1 MAAQANPHR
10 RGQISNLSPSKPSAP
25 KRRALSRQTAF
36 TLIELLAVIA
46 ILGLIAAFAVPQ
58 VLKWVSGARSDSA
71 RIQIDALGGSI
82 DLYRLEVGSFPPTLE
97 ALVEKP
103 PGVDKWDGPYL
114 KKTVIPKDPWGNDYI
129 YRYPGN
135 NGSYD
140 LMSLGADNS
149 EGGEG
154 EQKDIVSWE

>member
-1 MAAQANPHR
+1 MTRTINLR
-10 RGQISNLSPSKPSAP
+10 RGGA
-25 KRRALSRQTAF
+25 RAF

-71 RIQIDALGGSI
+71 RVQIEALGASI
-82 DLYRLEVGSFPPTLE
+82 DLYRLEVGSFPPDLR

-103 PGVDKWDGPYL
+103 PGAAKWDGPYL
-114 KKTVIPKDPWGNDYI
+114 KKRVIPKDPWGNEYI
-129 YRYPGN
+129 YRYPGK
-135 NGSYD
+135 NGDYD
-140 LMSLGADNS
+140 LVSLGADAS

>member
-1 MAAQANPHR
+1 MR
-10 RGQISNLSPSKPSAP
+10 
-25 KRRALSRQTAF
+25 AF

-71 RIQIDALGGSI
+71 RIQIEALGASI
-82 DLYRLEVGSFPPTLE
+82 DLYRLEVGSYPPTLE

-103 PGVDKWDGPYL
+103 HGAERWNGPYL
-114 KKTVIPKDPWGNDYI
+114 RKKVIPKDPWGHTYV
-129 YRYPGN
+129 YRYPGK
-135 NGSYD
+135 NGGYD
-140 LMSLGADNS
+140 LMSLGSDNS

>member
-1 MAAQANPHR
+1 MLIVR
-10 RGQISNLSPSKPSAP
+10 R
-25 KRRALSRQTAF
+25 RMRAF

-71 RIQIDALGGSI
+71 RIQIEALGASI
-82 DLYRLEVGSFPPTLE
+82 DLYRLEVGSYPPTLE

-103 PGVDKWDGPYL
+103 HGAERWNGPYL
-114 KKTVIPKDPWGNDYI
+114 KKRVIPKDPWGHDYV
-129 YRYPGN
+129 YRYPGK
-135 NGSYD
+135 NGGYD
-140 LMSLGADNS
+140 LMSLGSDNS

>member
-1 MAAQANPHR
+1 MATDIKLL
-10 RGQISNLSPSKPSAP
+10 RGQISNLSPAH
-25 KRRALSRQTAF
+25 RRSPVQNRGF

-71 RIQIDALGGSI
+71 RIQIEALGTSI

-103 PGVDKWDGPYL
+103 PGTDRWDGPYL
-114 KKTVIPKDPWGNDYI
+114 KKKVIPKDPWGHSYV
-129 YRYPGN
+129 YRYPGK

>member
-1 MAAQANPHR
+1 MATR
-10 RGQISNLSPSKPSAP
+10 IKLDRGQISNLSPVTTAK
-25 KRRALSRQTAF
+25 AF

-71 RIQIDALGGSI
+71 RIQIEALGGSI

-97 ALVEKP
+97 ALVVKP
-103 PGVDKWDGPYL
+103 SGQDRWDGPYI
-114 KKTVIPKDPWGNDYI
+114 KKKVLPKDPWGNDYI
-129 YRYPGN
+129 YRYPGD
-135 NGSYD
+135 NGDYD
-140 LMSLGADNS
+140 LMSLGADKS

>member
-1 MAAQANPHR
+1 MKTTIAPR
-10 RGQISNLSPSKPSAP
+10 RGKAQ
-25 KRRALSRQTAF
+25 AF

-71 RIQIDALGGSI
+71 RVQIEALGASI
-82 DLYRLEVGSFPPTLE
+82 DLYRLEVGSFPPDLQ
-97 ALVEKP
+97 ALVEQP
-103 PGVDKWDGPYL
+103 PGVPRWDGPYL
-114 KKTVIPKDPWGNDYI
+114 KKRVIPKDPWGNDYI
-129 YRYPGN
+129 YRYPGK
-135 NGSYD
+135 NGDYD
-140 LMSLGADNS
+140 LLSLGADAS

>member
-1 MAAQANPHR
+1 MKEHTYPRESERTRQRLRARSLRQAR
-10 RGQISNLSPSKPSAP
+10 KTG
-25 KRRALSRQTAF
+25 AF
-36 TLIELLAVIA
+36 TLIELLAVLA

-71 RIQIDALGGSI
+71 RIQIEALGASI

-97 ALVEKP
+97 ALIEKP
-103 PGVDKWDGPYL
+103 PGVDNWNGPYL
-114 KKTVIPKDPWGNDYI
+114 KKKVIPKDPWGNDYV
-129 YRYPGN
+129 YRYPGR
-135 NGSYD
+135 NGDYD
-140 LMSLGADNS
+140 LMSLGADKS

>member
-1 MAAQANPHR
+1 MR
-10 RGQISNLSPSKPSAP
+10 
-25 KRRALSRQTAF
+25 AF

-71 RIQIDALGGSI
+71 RIQIEALGASI
-82 DLYRLEVGSFPPTLE
+82 DLYRLEVGSYPPTLE

-103 PGVDKWDGPYL
+103 HGAERWNGPYL
-114 KKTVIPKDPWGNDYI
+114 KKKVIPKDPWGHGYV
-129 YRYPGN
+129 YRYPGK
-135 NGSYD
+135 NGGYD
-140 LMSLGADNS
+140 LMSLGSDNS

>member
-1 MAAQANPHR
+1 LKPIVHSSR
-10 RGQISNLSPSKPSAP
+10 RN
-25 KRRALSRQTAF
+25 RAF

-71 RIQIDALGGSI
+71 HIQIQALGASI
-82 DLYRLEVGSFPPTLE
+82 DLYRLEVGSFPPTLD

-103 PGVDKWDGPYL
+103 SGVAKWDGPYIR
-114 KKTVIPKDPWGNDYI
+114 KKAVPRDPWGNDYV

-135 NGSYD
+135 NGEYD

-149 EGGEG
+149 VGGEG

>member
-1 MAAQANPHR
+1 MSTKTKYR
-10 RGQISNLSPSKPSAP
+10 TKGER
-25 KRRALSRQTAF
+25 AF

-58 VLKWVSGARSDSA
+58 VLKWVSGARTDSA
-71 RIQIDALGGSI
+71 RIQIEALGASI
-82 DLYRLEVGSFPPTLE
+82 DLYRLEVGSFPPTLK

-103 PGVDKWDGPYL
+103 SGVERWTGPYL
-114 KKTVIPKDPWGNDYI
+114 KKKVIPKDPWGNDYV
-129 YRYPGN
+129 YRYPGQ
-135 NGSYD
+135 NGDYD
-140 LMSLGADNS
+140 LISLGADNS

>member
-1 MAAQANPHR
+1 VNSRASSLLR
-10 RGQISNLSPSKPSAP
+10 R
-25 KRRALSRQTAF
+25 RESRAF

-71 RIQIDALGGSI
+71 RIQIEALGASI
-82 DLYRLEVGSFPPTLE
+82 DLYRLEVGTFPPTLQ
-97 ALVEKP
+97 ALIEKP
-103 PGVDKWDGPYL
+103 PGVDKWNGPYL
-114 KKTVIPKDPWGNDYI
+114 KKKVLPKDPWGNDYI

-135 NGSYD
+135 NGVYD
-140 LMSLGADNS
+140 LVSLGADNS

-154 EQKDIVSWE
+154 ERKDIVSWE

>member
-1 MAAQANPHR
+1 MSTKTKYR
-10 RGQISNLSPSKPSAP
+10 TKGER
-25 KRRALSRQTAF
+25 AF

-58 VLKWVSGARSDSA
+58 VLKWVSGARTDSA
-71 RIQIDALGGSI
+71 RIQIEALGASI
-82 DLYRLEVGSFPPTLE
+82 DLYRLEVGSFPPTLK

-103 PGVDKWDGPYL
+103 SGVERWNGPYL
-114 KKTVIPKDPWGNDYI
+114 KKKVIPKDPWGNDYV
-129 YRYPGN
+129 YRYPGQ
-135 NGSYD
+135 NGDYD
-140 LMSLGADNS
+140 LISLGADNS

>member
-1 MAAQANPHR
+1 MLILR
-10 RGQISNLSPSKPSAP
+10 R
-25 KRRALSRQTAF
+25 RTRAF

-71 RIQIDALGGSI
+71 RIQIEALGGSI
-82 DLYRLEVGSFPPTLE
+82 DLYRLEVGSYPPTLE

-103 PGVDKWDGPYL
+103 QGVARWNGPYL
-114 KKTVIPKDPWGNDYI
+114 KKRVLPKDPWGNDYI
-129 YRYPGN
+129 YRSPGK
-135 NGSYD
+135 NGGYD
-140 LMSLGADNS
+140 LLSLGSDNS

>member
-1 MAAQANPHR
+1 MENILEHGDR
-10 RGQISNLSPSKPSAP
+10 RGQISNLSPYP
-25 KRRALSRQTAF
+25 RAAKAQAF

-71 RIQIDALGGSI
+71 RIQIEALGASI

-103 PGVDKWDGPYL
+103 PGADRWDGPYL
-114 KKTVIPKDPWGNDYI
+114 KKKVIPKDPWGHSYV

>member
-1 MAAQANPHR
+1 VKQVLTSLVHSSR
-10 RGQISNLSPSKPSAP
+10 RN
-25 KRRALSRQTAF
+25 RAF
-36 TLIELLAVIA
+36 TRFGLLAVIA

-71 RIQIDALGGSI
+71 RIQIEALGASI
-82 DLYRLEVGSFPPTLE
+82 DLYRLEVGSFPPTLD

-103 PGVDKWDGPYL
+103 SGVDKWDGPYI
-114 KKTVIPKDPWGNDYI
+114 KKKFVPKDPWGNDYV

-135 NGSYD
+135 DGEYD
-140 LMSLGADNS
+140 LMSLGSDNS
-149 EGGEG
+149 VGGEG

>member
-1 MAAQANPHR
+1 MVTSIKLD
-10 RGQISNLSPSKPSAP
+10 RGQILNLSPVTK
-25 KRRALSRQTAF
+25 AF

-71 RIQIDALGGSI
+71 RIQIEALGGSI

-97 ALVEKP
+97 ALVVKP
-103 PGVDKWDGPYL
+103 SGQDRWDGPYI
-114 KKTVIPKDPWGNDYI
+114 KKKVIPKDPWGNDYI

-135 NGSYD
+135 NGDYD

>member
-1 MAAQANPHR
+1 VAKNTLKPGDR
-10 RGQISNLSPSKPSAP
+10 RGQISNLSPYP
-25 KRRALSRQTAF
+25 RAAKAQAF

-58 VLKWVSGARSDSA
+58 VLKWVSGARADSA
-71 RIQIDALGGSI
+71 RIQIEALGASI

-103 PGVDKWDGPYL
+103 AGADRWDGPYL
-114 KKTVIPKDPWGNDYI
+114 KKKVIPKDPWGHSYV
-129 YRYPGN
+129 YRYPGK

-140 LMSLGADNS
+140 LISLGADNS

>member
-1 MAAQANPHR
+1 MLKSIVRCSR
-10 RGQISNLSPSKPSAP
+10 R
-25 KRRALSRQTAF
+25 SRAF

-71 RIQIDALGGSI
+71 RIQIEALGASI
-82 DLYRLEVGSFPPTLE
+82 DLYRLEVGTFPPTLE

-103 PGVDKWDGPYL
+103 NGVDRWNGPYI
-114 KKTVIPKDPWGNDYI
+114 KKKVIPKDPWGNSYI

-135 NGSYD
+135 NGEYD

-154 EQKDIVSWE
+154 VQKDIVSWE

>member
-1 MAAQANPHR
+1 MATNSWRTA
-10 RGQISNLSPSKPSAP
+10 K
-25 KRRALSRQTAF
+25 AF
-36 TLIELLAVIA
+36 TLIELLAVIV

-71 RIQIDALGGSI
+71 RIQIEALGGSI

-97 ALVEKP
+97 ALIEKP
-103 PGVDKWDGPYL
+103 SGVDRWNGPYL
-114 KKTVIPKDPWGNDYI
+114 KKKVIPKDPWGNDYI

-135 NGSYD
+135 NGAYD

-154 EQKDIVSWE
+154 EQQDIVSWE

>member
-1 MAAQANPHR
+1 MKETKPR
-10 RGQISNLSPSKPSAP
+10 WGQISNLSPSASP
-25 KRRALSRQTAF
+25 KARAF

-71 RIQIDALGGSI
+71 RIQIEALGASI

-103 PGVDKWDGPYL
+103 SGVDRWNGPYL
-114 KKTVIPKDPWGNDYI
+114 KKKVIPKDPWGHSYV

-140 LMSLGADNS
+140 LVSLGADNS

>member
-1 MAAQANPHR
+1 VATR
-10 RGQISNLSPSKPSAP
+10 IKLDRGQISNLSPVTTAK
-25 KRRALSRQTAF
+25 AF

-71 RIQIDALGGSI
+71 RIQIAALGASI

-97 ALVEKP
+97 ALVVKP
-103 PGVDKWDGPYL
+103 SGQDRWDGPYI
-114 KKTVIPKDPWGNDYI
+114 KKKLIPKDPWGNDYI

-135 NGSYD
+135 NGDYD
-140 LMSLGADNS
+140 LMSLGADKS

-154 EQKDIVSWE
+154 EHKDIVSWE

>member
-1 MAAQANPHR
+1 MKSIVHSSR
-10 RGQISNLSPSKPSAP
+10 RN
-25 KRRALSRQTAF
+25 RAF

-71 RIQIDALGGSI
+71 RIQIEALGASI
-82 DLYRLEVGSFPPTLE
+82 DLYRLEVGSFPPTLD

-103 PGVDKWDGPYL
+103 SGVDRWDGPYI
-114 KKTVIPKDPWGNDYI
+114 KKKVIPKDPWGNDYV

-135 NGSYD
+135 DGEYD

-149 EGGEG
+149 VGGEG

>member
-1 MAAQANPHR
+1 LNVKA
-10 RGQISNLSPSKPSAP
+10 
-25 KRRALSRQTAF
+25 KRIFCRSESRAF

-71 RIQIDALGGSI
+71 RIQIEALGASI
-82 DLYRLEVGSFPPTLE
+82 DLYRLEVGSFPPTLQ
-97 ALVEKP
+97 ALIEKP
-103 PGVDKWDGPYL
+103 PGVDKWNGPYL
-114 KKTVIPKDPWGNDYI
+114 KKKVLPKDPWGNDYI

-135 NGSYD
+135 NGMYD
-140 LMSLGADNS
+140 LVSLGADNS

>member
-1 MAAQANPHR
+1 VATR
-10 RGQISNLSPSKPSAP
+10 IKLDRGQISNLSPVTTAK
-25 KRRALSRQTAF
+25 AF

-71 RIQIDALGGSI
+71 RIQIEALGGSI

-97 ALVEKP
+97 ALVVKP
-103 PGVDKWDGPYL
+103 SGQDRWDGPYI
-114 KKTVIPKDPWGNDYI
+114 KKKVLPKDPWGNDYI
-129 YRYPGN
+129 YRYPGD
-135 NGSYD
+135 NGDYD

>member
-1 MAAQANPHR
+1 MDIKLL
-10 RGQISNLSPSKPSAP
+10 RGQISNLSPAH
-25 KRRALSRQTAF
+25 RRFPVQNRAF

-71 RIQIDALGGSI
+71 RIQIEALGASI

-103 PGVDKWDGPYL
+103 PGVDRWDGPYL
-114 KKTVIPKDPWGNDYI
+114 KKKVIPKDPWGHSYV
-129 YRYPGN
+129 YRYPGK
-135 NGSYD
+135 NGNYD

>member
-1 MAAQANPHR
+1 MTKTINLR
-10 RGQISNLSPSKPSAP
+10 RGEA
-25 KRRALSRQTAF
+25 RAF

-71 RIQIDALGGSI
+71 RVQIEALGASI
-82 DLYRLEVGSFPPTLE
+82 DLYRLEVGSFPPDLQ

-103 PGVDKWDGPYL
+103 PGTAKWDGPYL
-114 KKTVIPKDPWGNDYI
+114 KKRVIPKDPWGNDYI
-129 YRYPGN
+129 YLYPGK
-135 NGSYD
+135 NGDYD
-140 LMSLGADNS
+140 LVSLGADAS

>member
-1 MAAQANPHR
+1 VATR
-10 RGQISNLSPSKPSAP
+10 IKLDRGQISNLSPVTTAK
-25 KRRALSRQTAF
+25 AF

-71 RIQIDALGGSI
+71 RIQIAALGASI

-97 ALVEKP
+97 ALVVKP
-103 PGVDKWDGPYL
+103 SGQDRWDGPYI
-114 KKTVIPKDPWGNDYI
+114 KKKLIPKDPWGNDYI

-135 NGSYD
+135 DGDYD

>member
-1 MAAQANPHR
+1 MKPIPRVR
-10 RGQISNLSPSKPSAP
+10 R
-25 KRRALSRQTAF
+25 RSRAF

-71 RIQIDALGGSI
+71 RIQIEALGASI
-82 DLYRLEVGSFPPTLE
+82 DLYRLEVGAFPPTIE
-97 ALVEKP
+97 ALVKKP
-103 PGVDKWDGPYL
+103 NGVDKWNGPYI
-114 KKTVIPKDPWGNDYI
+114 KKRVVPKDPWGNDYV

-135 NGSYD
+135 NGEYD
-140 LMSLGADNS
+140 LISLGADNS

>member
-1 MAAQANPHR
+1 LKPIVHSNR
-10 RGQISNLSPSKPSAP
+10 RN
-25 KRRALSRQTAF
+25 RAF

-71 RIQIDALGGSI
+71 RIQIEALGASI
-82 DLYRLEVGSFPPTLE
+82 DLYRLEVGSFPPTLD

-103 PGVDKWDGPYL
+103 SGVDRWDGPYI
-114 KKTVIPKDPWGNDYI
+114 KKKVIPKDPWGNDYV

-135 NGSYD
+135 DGEYD

-149 EGGEG
+149 VGGEG

>member
-1 MAAQANPHR
+1 MATNSWRTA
-10 RGQISNLSPSKPSAP
+10 K
-25 KRRALSRQTAF
+25 AF
-36 TLIELLAVIA
+36 TLIELLAVIV

-71 RIQIDALGGSI
+71 RIQIEALGGSI

-97 ALVEKP
+97 ALIEKP
-103 PGVDKWDGPYL
+103 SGVDRWNGPYL
-114 KKTVIPKDPWGNDYI
+114 KKKVIPKDPWGNDYI

-135 NGSYD
+135 NGAYD

>member
-1 MAAQANPHR
+1 MAGIRKHCR
-10 RGQISNLSPSKPSAP
+10 RE
-25 KRRALSRQTAF
+25 RARECSRARSLLRNSRTRAF

-71 RIQIDALGGSI
+71 RIQIEALGASI

-103 PGVDKWDGPYL
+103 AGVDKWNGPYL
-114 KKTVIPKDPWGNDYI
+114 KKRVLPKDPWGYDYI
-129 YRYPGN
+129 YRYPGKN
-135 NGSYD
+135 DSYD
-140 LMSLGADNS
+140 LLSLGADNS

-154 EQKDIVSWE
+154 EQKDIVSWQ

>member
-1 MAAQANPHR
+1 MNLR
-10 RGQISNLSPSKPSAP
+10 RGEA
-25 KRRALSRQTAF
+25 RAF

-58 VLKWVSGARSDSA
+58 VLKWVSGARSDAA
-71 RIQIDALGGSI
+71 RVQIEALGASI
-82 DLYRLEVGSFPPTLE
+82 DLYRLEVGSFPPDLQ

-103 PGVDKWDGPYL
+103 PGAAKWDGPYL
-114 KKTVIPKDPWGNDYI
+114 KKRVIPKDPWGNDYI

-135 NGSYD
+135 NGDYD
-140 LMSLGADNS
+140 LVSLGADNS